1 MSLPIALGVY
11 FIIWWLSFFILLPIG
26 VRTDHDER
34 AAELGH
40 ADSAPVAPHL
50 GIKALGA
57 TILSVIIFA
66 IVYTVIAYRL
76 IPLDRIPMSL

>member
-40 ADSAPVAPHL
+40 ADSAPVAPHP
-50 GIKALGA
+50 
-57 TILSVIIFA
+57 ILSVIIFA